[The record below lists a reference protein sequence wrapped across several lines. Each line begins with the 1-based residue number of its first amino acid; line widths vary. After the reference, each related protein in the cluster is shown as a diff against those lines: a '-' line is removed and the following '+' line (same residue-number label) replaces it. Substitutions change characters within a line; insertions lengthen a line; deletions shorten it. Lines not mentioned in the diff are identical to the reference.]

1 MTQGTQQATAWIY
14 EGLWKVLVDLFNVPR
29 EAPTAPPG
37 AGQVHAL
44 KPDPAFLR
52 YLKFKFWLALAVI
65 DVLIIGLWLAVL
77 IAEPMIG
84 LAIAPL
90 AWGIAIIPDIFAY
103 VALHLRWDTTWYI
116 ITDRSVRIRR
126 GVWLIRESTVTFE
139 NVQNV
144 EVRQG
149 PLQRHYGIANVH
161 IQTAGGG
168 TVGPQGTPTSGHH
181 GLLEGVANAQ
191 ELRELILARAQRSRS
206 AGLGDERSHV
216 ESPAGAASL
225 GPAHLAV
232 LRQIRDLL

>member
-1 MTQGTQQATAWIY
+1 MNQSTQQATAWIY

-29 EAPTAPPG
+29 EAPNTPPA

-52 YLKFKFWLALAVI
+52 YLKVKFWIALAII
-65 DVLIIGLWLAVL
+65 DVVIIGLWLAVL
-77 IAEPMIG
+77 IAEPVIG
-84 LAIAPL
+84 LVIAPL
-90 AWGIAIIPDIFAY
+90 AWGIAIIPDILAY

-149 PLQRHYGIANVH
+149 PLQRYYGIADVH

-168 TVGPQGTPTSGHH
+168 GVGPHGAPTSGHH

-206 AGLGDERSHV
+206 AGLGDEHEHV
-216 ESPAGAASL
+216 GPPAGAL
-225 GPAHLAV
+225 GPSHLAV